1 VPAGIPAPLPQLLTA
16 AQGRGFYFGGLA
28 QEQAKV
34 MTEKVLPQHGFRH
47 VMLNQLSTGED
58 LHYPNFKPDWLMKS
72 ALPFLDDSA
81 AAEAKRAQPA
91 AAPKVHPTAATGAT
105 TTAPTAAAAPAKP
118 AVSKAQRLLNMAQLY
133 VNNGQRDLA
142 KTKLQQLLADYPND
156 PVAPKAKQLL
166 EQLSS
171 P

>member
-1 VPAGIPAPLPQLLTA
+1 
-16 AQGRGFYFGGLA
+16 
-28 QEQAKV
+28 
-34 MTEKVLPQHGFRH
+34 
-47 VMLNQLSTGED
+47 
-58 LHYPNFKPDWLMKS
+58 
-72 ALPFLDDSA
+72 
-81 AAEAKRAQPA
+81 
-91 AAPKVHPTAATGAT
+91 VHPTAATGAT